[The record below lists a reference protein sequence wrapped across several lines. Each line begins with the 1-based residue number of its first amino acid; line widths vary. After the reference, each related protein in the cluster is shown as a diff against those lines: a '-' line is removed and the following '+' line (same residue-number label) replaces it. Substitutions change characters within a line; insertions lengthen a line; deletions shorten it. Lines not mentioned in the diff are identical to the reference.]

1 MVEHFEKHS
10 TELRQRAEARVGSF
24 LAALAKAPQAIQ
36 RLVHE
41 LNLHQVELEM
51 QYEETA
57 APGKRMLGSDACS
70 HAARESRGGCFN
82 RRAGLLLDHP
92 PCIASHPSSLV
103 HSHRLLHR
111 GSIVRPTD
119 GTAQHAGASRSCSVE
134 ANTSRILRVN
144 VSGV

>member
-1 MVEHFEKHS
+1 VVRSIEKPTVPGWYWYRDSEQDKVLTMTH
-10 TELRQRAEARVGSF
+10 V
-24 LAALAKAPQAIQ
+24 
-36 RLVHE
+36 
-41 LNLHQVELEM
+41 
-51 QYEETA
+51 YETA
-57 APGKRMLGSDACS
+57 GHMNAVWPDGRSDYVATMLGSDACS